1 MVVAV
6 DVGVGAV
13 SWSCGDGGRGNL
25 DLVDAGGDGG
35 RGYLEAEFF
44 ALGEEGV
51 ISELASLLGVA
62 IADVMFDNP
71 GIGSFI
77 NRDDPSLTG
86 VNS

>member
-25 DLVDAGGDGG
+25 DRVDAGGDGG

-44 ALGEEGV
+44 ELGEEGV
-51 ISELASLLGVA
+51 ISLASLLGVE

-71 GIGSFI
+71 GIGNFI
-77 NRDDPSLTG
+77 NRDDPSLRG
-86 VNS
+86 DNS